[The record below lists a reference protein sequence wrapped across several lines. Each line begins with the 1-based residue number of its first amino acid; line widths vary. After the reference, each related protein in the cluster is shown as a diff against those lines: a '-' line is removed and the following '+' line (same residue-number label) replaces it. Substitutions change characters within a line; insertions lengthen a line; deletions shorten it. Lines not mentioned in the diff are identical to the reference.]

1 MRASVYSGGTSLSGL
16 SRTSLTCL
24 VSVGTVARQLTRHL
38 EAVVDVT
45 SAAAFFHS
53 AWGRPTISPVTD
65 DGKAPM
71 QPEKADL
78 GAMELSDEELQ
89 VLAKVADV
97 IRKTTFGTVLLV
109 IQDGR
114 VVQIEAAE
122 KFRLR

>member
-1 MRASVYSGGTSLSGL
+1 
-16 SRTSLTCL
+16 
-24 VSVGTVARQLTRHL
+24 
-38 EAVVDVT
+38 
-45 SAAAFFHS
+45 
-53 AWGRPTISPVTD
+53 VTD